1 VVVDVV
7 VVLIGGRLAA
17 GFLAPVVPTV
27 LTPVFV
33 GVGLRLGHLLL
44 VGAPMRLLVRDLE
57 LRVTA
62 REAEGQNPE
71 DEKQSCAA

>member
-7 VVLIGGRLAA
+7 VVLIGGRLATS
-17 GFLAPVVPTV
+17 LLTPVVPTV

-33 GVGLRLGHLLL
+33 GVGLLLVHLLL
-44 VGAPMRLLVRDLE
+44 VSAPMRLLVRDLQ

-71 DEKQSCAA
+71 EE